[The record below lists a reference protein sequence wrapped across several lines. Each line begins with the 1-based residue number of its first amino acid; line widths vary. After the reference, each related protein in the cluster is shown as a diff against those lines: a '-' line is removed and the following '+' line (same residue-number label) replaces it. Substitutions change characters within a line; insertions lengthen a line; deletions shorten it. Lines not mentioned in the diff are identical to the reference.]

1 MDSTARET
9 LEFLEENDIK
19 FIRLA
24 FCDIF
29 GVQKNIAVMASQ
41 LGHALEHGV
50 AFDASAIAGFG
61 GVARSDLLLRPDL
74 STFTVLPWRPAESGV
89 GLVFCNI
96 TYPDGRPFEG
106 DGRWL
111 LGQLEQRAL
120 RQGYSFLVG
129 PECEFY
135 LFETDEKGRPTHTPF
150 DEAGYFDIAPLD
162 KGENV
167 RRQICLALEEMGV
180 QPERS
185 HHEQGPGQNEVDFRC
200 ASPLAAADH
209 LVALRTAVKATARE
223 NGLFAS
229 FSPKPLANKSGSGL
243 HINLSLFFGG
253 HNLFEGF
260 CQAPNEKAAAF
271 LAGVLAH
278 AAECMPFTNPLPGSY
293 ARLGGFEAPGTVS
306 WSPHNRSCLVR
317 VPAATGQDS
326 RIELRSPDPSCNPYF
341 ATLLLLSAGF
351 EGVLAGLALPEAAD
365 GDLFAVGGAAP
376 RLPASLG
383 QALGAA
389 RQSEFLRRALPQ
401 KLLDTYLACKQ
412 EEFDAY
418 EYSGDRAAYEAAH
431 YFPRI

>member
-106 DGRWL
+106 DGRWM

-243 HINLSLFFGG
+243 
-253 HNLFEGF
+253 EGF

-365 GDLFAVGGAAP
+365 GDLFAGGGAAP

>member
-1 MDSTARET
+1 M
-9 LEFLEENDIK
+9 
-19 FIRLA
+19 
-24 FCDIF
+24 
-29 GVQKNIAVMASQ
+29 
-41 LGHALEHGV
+41 
-50 AFDASAIAGFG
+50 
-61 GVARSDLLLRPDL
+61 
-74 STFTVLPWRPAESGV
+74 

-306 WSPHNRSCLVR
+306 WSPPNRSCLVR

-365 GDLFAVGGAAP
+365 GDLFAGGAAP